1 MQDEKA
7 FLERR
12 EQMTEAKI
20 KTRKFRIIGWRK
32 PKLLEDMTVPELMT
46 MRNRAYMLAMS
57 YGGNDRVSAY
67 WLRVEGI
74 CKALIDG
81 WNNGKKLAEYERK
94 KSLEARA

>member
-1 MQDEKA
+1 MVQDEKK
-7 FLERR
+7 
-12 EQMTEAKI
+12 MTEEKI

-81 WNNGKKLAEYERK
+81 WDNGKKLAENERK

>member
-1 MQDEKA
+1 
-7 FLERR
+7 
-12 EQMTEAKI
+12 MTEEKI

-46 MRNRAYMLAMS
+46 MRDRANMLAMS
-57 YGGNDRVSAY
+57 YGGNEKVSAY

-81 WNNGKKLAEYERK
+81 WDNGKKFAEYESK
-94 KSLEARA
+94 KALEART

>member
-1 MQDEKA
+1 MSAEI
-7 FLERR
+7 
-12 EQMTEAKI
+12 KI
-20 KTRKFRIIGWRK
+20 PKRKFRIIGWRE

-67 WLRVEGI
+67 WLRVDGI

-81 WNNGKKLAEYERK
+81 WDNCKKLAEYESK
-94 KSLEARA
+94 KALAARA